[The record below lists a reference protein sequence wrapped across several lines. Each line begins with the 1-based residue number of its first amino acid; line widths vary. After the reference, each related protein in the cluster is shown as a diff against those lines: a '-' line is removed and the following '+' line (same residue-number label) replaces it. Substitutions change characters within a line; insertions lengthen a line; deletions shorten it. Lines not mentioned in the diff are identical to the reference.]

1 MNFFLSL
8 VIKAYQLFV
17 SPLFGA
23 RCRFYPSCSEYF
35 KQAVELKGFLRGAA
49 MGAAR
54 ILRCHPFSEGG
65 YDPAALESRGDSR

>member
-1 MNFFLSL
+1 MNFFLSI
-8 VIKAYQLFV
+8 IKGYQLFV

-35 KQAVELKGFLRGAA
+35 KQAVKSKGFLRGVG

-54 ILRCHPFSEGG
+54 ILRCHPFSDGG
-65 YDPAALESRGDSR
+65 YDPVVFESGGKER

>member
-1 MNFFLSL
+1 MKFFLFI
-8 VIKAYQLFV
+8 IKAYQLFI

-23 RCRFYPSCSEYF
+23 QCRFYPSCSEYF
-35 KQAVELKGFLRGAA
+35 KQAVKLKGFLRGAG

-65 YDPAALESRGDSR
+65 YDPAVLESRGTPR